1 MIANHGQST
10 KYYHTAVGLN
20 SRLDSIQ
27 AGILGVKL
35 EYIDIYKVARQ
46 YVASAY
52 DNAFGNL
59 DWITIPKREIKSTH
73 VFHQYTLKL
82 NKKVSRDH
90 FREYL
95 NMRGIPSM
103 IYYPMPM
110 HLQDAYSNQGYQ
122 VGDFPISEELA
133 KRVISLPIHTEMD
146 KNQLDFITS
155 TVKSYE

>member
-1 MIANHGQST
+1 
-10 KYYHTAVGLN
+10 
-20 SRLDSIQ
+20 
-27 AGILGVKL
+27 
-35 EYIDIYKVARQ
+35 
-46 YVASAY
+46 
-52 DNAFGNL
+52 
-59 DWITIPKREIKSTH
+59 
-73 VFHQYTLKL
+73 
-82 NKKVSRDH
+82 
-90 FREYL
+90 
-95 NMRGIPSM
+95 MRGIPSM